1 MKLVIGNK
9 AYSSWSFRPWI
20 LLKVL
25 GIPFDEELIPL
36 YREGSAE
43 AIRKLSPGGKV
54 PALIDGDIVV
64 WESLSI
70 IEYIADRFPDR
81 GVWPADPAARAH
93 SRSIASEMHSGF
105 QALRNR
111 CPMNVRRVPHP
122 IVLGP
127 EVEANVARIVAG
139 WTEARARFGAGGPF
153 LYGAFSGADAM
164 YAPVVS
170 RFHCYA
176 VPVPPE
182 ARAYMDAIMAL
193 PAWKDWMEAGLIEPW
208 RLADSDDVT

>member
-20 LLKVL
+20 LMTVL
-25 GIPFDEELIPL
+25 GIPFEEDLIPL

-43 AIRKLSPGGKV
+43 AIRRLSAGGKV
-54 PALIDGDIVV
+54 PALIDGGLVV
-64 WESLSI
+64 WESLAI
-70 IEYIADRFPDR
+70 IEYLADRFPGR
-81 GVWPADPAARAH
+81 GVWPDDIAARAH
-93 SRSIASEMHSGF
+93 ARALATEMHAGF
-105 QALRNR
+105 QPLRNR
-111 CPMNVRRVPHP
+111 CPMNVRRAPKAL
-122 IVLGP
+122 VLGP
-127 EVEANVARIVAG
+127 EVEANVARIVAAWG
-139 WTEARARFGAGGPF
+139 EARARFGAGGPF

-182 ARAYMDAIMAL
+182 ARAYMDAVMAL
-193 PAWKDWMEAGLIEPW
+193 PAWRAWTEAGQAEPW
-208 RLADSDDVT
+208 HLADSDDVV

>member
-20 LLKVL
+20 LMKVL
-25 GIPFDEELIPL
+25 GLPFEEVLIPL
-36 YREGSAE
+36 YRDGSAE
-43 AIRKLSPGGKV
+43 AIREASPGGKV
-54 PALIDGDIVV
+54 PALLDGDIVA

-93 SRSIASEMHSGF
+93 ARSMASEMHAGF
-105 QALRNR
+105 QALRAR
-111 CPMNVRRVPHP
+111 CPMNVRRVPKA
-122 IVLGP
+122 IALGP
-127 EVEANVARIVAG
+127 DVEANVARITTA
-139 WTEARARFGAGGPF
+139 WAEARDRFDTGGPF

-182 ARAYMDAIMAL
+182 ARAYMEAIMAL
-193 PAWKDWMEAGLIEPW
+193 PAWAEWMEAGVAEPW
-208 RLADSDDVT
+208 HLADSDDVT

>member
-1 MKLVIGNK
+1 M
-9 AYSSWSFRPWI
+9 
-20 LLKVL
+20 VL
-25 GIPFDEELIPL
+25 PALDSPEGPGPALREELIPL

-43 AIRKLSPGGKV
+43 AIRKASPGGKV
-54 PALIDGDIVV
+54 PALIDGDVVV

-81 GVWPADPAARAH
+81 GVWPADSAARAH
-93 SRSIASEMHSGF
+93 ARSLATEMHAGF

-111 CPMNVRRVPHP
+111 CPMNVRRVPKA
-122 IVLGP
+122 IALGP
-127 EVEANVARIVAG
+127 DVEANVARITGA
-139 WTEARARFGAGGPF
+139 WPRHAARGRFGAGGPF

-182 ARAYMDAIMAL
+182 ARAYMDVIMAL
-193 PAWKDWMEAGLIEPW
+193 PAWKDWMEAGIAEPW
-208 RLADSDDVT
+208 HLADSDDVT

>member
-20 LLKVL
+20 LMTVL
-25 GIPFDEELIPL
+25 GIPFEEELIPL

-43 AIRKLSPGGKV
+43 AIRRLSPGGKV
-54 PALIDGDIVV
+54 PALIDGGLVV
-64 WESLSI
+64 WESLAI
-70 IEYIADRFPDR
+70 IEYLADRFPGR
-81 GVWPADPAARAH
+81 GVWPDDIAARAH
-93 SRSIASEMHSGF
+93 ARALATEMHAGF
-105 QALRNR
+105 QPLRNR
-111 CPMNVRRVPHP
+111 CPMNVRRAPKAL
-122 IVLGP
+122 VLGP
-127 EVEANVARIVAG
+127 EVEANVARIVAAWG
-139 WTEARARFGAGGPF
+139 EARARFGAGGPF

-182 ARAYMDAIMAL
+182 ARAYMDAVMAL
-193 PAWKDWMEAGLIEPW
+193 PAWRAWTEAGQAEPW
-208 RLADSDDVT
+208 HLADSDDVV